1 MRYFLLGL
9 IIYRLVD
16 KGMKAGENV
25 IITACIAFV
34 TGFIMAEIDFALFSI
49 LSLLILYLG

>member
-16 KGMKAGENV
+16 AGENV